1 MATTNV
7 KILLRRGL
15 REEITSAELEIG
27 ELGFTTDTNQ
37 LFVGTDD
44 AVNAIQ
50 FDPFANAHAV
60 IQSWLDTYELDENGD
75 NIGDCPYPGLTVN
88 EDLTIELLND
98 EDINTILDSM
108 RFFTQELTIPGVD
121 DSIVGEILYQYR
133 NSTND
138 DGEVE
143 QTQQRKGEV
152 ISVEG
157 DQVTLKVSEQN
168 IFGWRTESSKT
179 TTPKNESIS
188 DGDEGIEHLKI
199 YVNKS
204 PNLHGLT
211 PDAVDEYFV
220 PKVITYDNGNGT
232 NETLTYADGDYTYE
246 FVKPEEGSWHNH
258 ILITFA
264 EPVLDHKVVQ
274 STDVFIANYEGP
286 HDSDDFIINPTH
298 KIGSTGENDVPA
310 DRYIVK
316 VDDVVQVEDVDY
328 TIIGTNFIFTELP
341 SEDSIVNIVYEQDD
355 TVNEDG
361 EISFQIE
368 LDDSD
373 NFWFSLDK
381 NASRLSSDLEVTAI
395 SGSSEFIAALYGK
408 EKRNVEV
415 ITENSFNQLF
425 ADQHLSSLDPAT
437 GLRSSLNK
445 KSLLGN
451 VDENDGTIKKGTF
464 LRYNKEPCTTFFI
477 DYSLKQYND
486 TATYIR
492 VGTIKVINGVPHGI
506 DEAKLTDE
514 NTEIWRRDTNSDNIA
529 DPDEFSNIEF
539 SANIN
544 GDNLEIN
551 YSQDIDWT
559 TEVSYTVKRWS
570 M

>member
-15 REEITSAELEIG
+15 REEITSAELETG

-121 DSIVGEILYQYR
+121 NSIVGEILYQYR

-143 QTQQRKGEV
+143 QTQQRKGAV

-188 DGDEGIEHLKI
+188 DGNEGIEHLKI

-204 PNLHGLT
+204 PNLHGLK
-211 PDAVDEYFV
+211 PGAVDEYFV
-220 PKVITYDNGNGT
+220 PKAVTYDNGNGT
-232 NETLTYADGDYTYE
+232 IETLTYAGGDYTYE
-246 FVKPEEGSWHNH
+246 FVEPEDGPWFNH
-258 ILITFA
+258 MLITFA
-264 EPVLDHKVVQ
+264 EPVVDHKVVQ
-274 STDVFIANYEGP
+274 STDIFTANYEGP
-286 HDSDDFIINPTH
+286 HDVDDFIINPTY
-298 KIGSTGENDVPA
+298 KIGSTDIPA
-310 DRYIVK
+310 NRYIVK
-316 VDDVVQVEDVDY
+316 VDDVLQVEDVDY
-328 TIIGTNFIFTELP
+328 TITETNFVFTVLP
-341 SEDSIVNIVYEQDD
+341 SENAIVNIAYEQDV

-425 ADQHLSSLDPAT
+425 ADQHLSSLDSAT

-451 VDENDGTIKKGTF
+451 VDENDETINKGTF
-464 LRYNKEPCTTFFI
+464 LRYNKELCTTFFI

-514 NTEIWRRDTNSDNIA
+514 NTEIWRKDTNSDNIA